1 MGKGRNNTS
10 SNKIIINKNYLK
22 GAISGSRQEKCET
35 FYSCLKVK
43 LEFKF
48 FSRPDLEDLK
58 TFILS
63 TEMIKVQRLRLCYLW
78 KADMLHQVHSLDE

>member
-1 MGKGRNNTS
+1 MGKGRNNSS
-10 SNKIIINKNYLK
+10 SNKIIINNYLK

-35 FYSCLKVK
+35 YYSCLKDK

-48 FSRPDLEDLK
+48 FSSPELEDLK
-58 TFILS
+58 TFIL
-63 TEMIKVQRLRLCYLW
+63 TTKITKVQRLRLFYLW

>member
-1 MGKGRNNTS
+1 MGKGRNNPS
-10 SNKIIINKNYLK
+10 SNKIIINNNYLK
-22 GAISGSRQEKCET
+22 RAISGSRQEKET

-48 FSRPDLEDLK
+48 FSRSDLEDLK

>member
-1 MGKGRNNTS
+1 MGKGRNNPS
-10 SNKIIINKNYLK
+10 SNKIIINNYLK

-35 FYSCLKVK
+35 FDSCLKDK
-43 LEFKF
+43 LEFKC
-48 FSRPDLEDLK
+48 FSSPDLEDLK

>member
-1 MGKGRNNTS
+1 MGKGRNNS
-10 SNKIIINKNYLK
+10 SSYKIIINNHLK

-35 FYSCLKVK
+35 FYSCLKEK

-48 FSRPDLEDLK
+48 FSSPDLEDLK
-58 TFILS
+58 TFILLF
-63 TEMIKVQRLRLCYLW
+63 TKMTKIQKLRLCYLW